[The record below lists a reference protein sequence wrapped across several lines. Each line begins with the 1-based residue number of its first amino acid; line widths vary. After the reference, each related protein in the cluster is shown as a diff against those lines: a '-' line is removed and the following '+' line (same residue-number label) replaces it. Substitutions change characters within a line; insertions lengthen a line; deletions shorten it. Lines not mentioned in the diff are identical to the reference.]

1 MDIKIYHRLV
11 RVFMRIKK
19 LLIVA
24 MSVAF
29 ITTMANAQW
38 GEMHI
43 IYWNNPPGNTVIGY
57 YNPSY
62 CDAESLLYFD
72 DCLRTVPDGQI
83 YTTHFD
89 STLYGERVWS
99 DPILVPAPIFYEGNF
114 ASATPCINTTNDT
127 LLFASNRP
135 GTLGGMDIW
144 ISYKENGEW
153 QEPINL
159 GDSINTEGDEEK
171 PYWAKNSQ
179 ILYYERKI
187 VSTSAR
193 NIYSSTLLNGV
204 WQEGQILPGIINYGD
219 INIGTFFDEQE
230 NALYYTNQCSD
241 NLVDRLC
248 KSYLVNGEWQEPD
261 TLPGTV
267 NGFYYSNYC
276 DRVTTED
283 AWLSADKETIFYDKW
298 VWEWSFCFD
307 WFSFLFYSEATVG
320 IDEENEEPLPE
331 QIDFEIYPNPSNA
344 GFMLSIPAGIGCSEI
359 NIYNLNGQ
367 VVKTI
372 AVSNGNNSVY
382 WDGSSNSGDVV
393 VSGVYF
399 AVLSSEAQVFSK
411 KMVLLK

>member
-1 MDIKIYHRLV
+1 
-11 RVFMRIKK
+11 MRIQK
-19 LLIVA
+19 LLIVVLVLIYSA
-24 MSVAF
+24 V
-29 ITTMANAQW
+29 MANAQW

-43 IYWNNPPGNTVIGY
+43 IYWDNPPSNTVTGY
-57 YNPSY
+57 YDPSY

-72 DCLRTVPDGQI
+72 DYFRNVLIGQI

-89 STLYGERVWS
+89 STIYSEKVWS
-99 DPILVPAPIFYEGNF
+99 DPILVSAPIYCGEGCTN
-114 ASATPCINTTNDT
+114 AMPCINATNDT
-127 LLFASNRP
+127 LLFSSNRE

-159 GDSINTEGDEEK
+159 GDSINTEYDEEK

-179 ILYYERKI
+179 SLYFERRNI
-187 VSTSAR
+187 STSAQ
-193 NIYSSTLLNGV
+193 NIYSSALLNGV
-204 WQEGQILPGIINYGD
+204 WQQGQILPGIINYGY

-230 NALYYTNQCSD
+230 NALYYTNQCSG

-248 KSYLVNGEWQEPD
+248 KSNFINGEWQEPD
-261 TLPGTV
+261 TLPETV
-267 NGFYYSNYC
+267 NNFYYSNYC

-283 AWLSADKETIFYDKW
+283 AWLSADRETIFYDKW

-307 WFSFLFYSEATVG
+307 WFGFLFYSEATVG
-320 IDEENEEPLPE
+320 IDEENEEPLLE

-344 GFMLSIPAGIGCSEI
+344 GFMLSIPADISCSEI

-382 WDGSSNSGDVV
+382 WDGSSNSGDAV

-399 AVLSSEAQVFSK
+399 AKIANNGQNITAKLVY
-411 KMVLLK
+411 LK